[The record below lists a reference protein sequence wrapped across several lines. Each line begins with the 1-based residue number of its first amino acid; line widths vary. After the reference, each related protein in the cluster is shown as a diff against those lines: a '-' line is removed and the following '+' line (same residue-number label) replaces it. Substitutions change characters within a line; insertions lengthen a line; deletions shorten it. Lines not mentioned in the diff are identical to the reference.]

1 MVQYAKQPQHQRW
14 PIRLAETQRDDLE
27 WTTTKTDGLLD
38 LNGRFISAVDVWG
51 LMTGTGR
58 NARVLR
64 NSTMDESFNLYS
76 ADCVDSSENDCIY
89 LEDDSVEQT
98 GNLTPPERSSNKSS
112 YQKQRTPAP
121 VPQTKPTNTARQ
133 NHPAPINNHQSV
145 AKPVESGEKQTAL
158 QELLMSILG
167 LSCFYCMYL
176 GFRWLYSDQVVT
188 PPQRPQT
195 SIISASSKAP
205 SIQMPVASDPTQQL
219 TNLSGKIEQWKIK
232 RDKLAKILSTL
243 EVDKNKT
250 AASLRKLGAN
260 AEDIKS
266 SDPKAATLLV
276 ELQDILRQI
285 VNFDKKRIEYDL
297 AIFKSES
304 RLRTLERRLAALD
317 LVGTDEELSAL
328 FSSIAE
334 IDQELDAESANEI
347 PVEFDELITKTLRDS
362 TSGETGVVE

>member
-1 MVQYAKQPQHQRW
+1 
-14 PIRLAETQRDDLE
+14 
-27 WTTTKTDGLLD
+27 
-38 LNGRFISAVDVWG
+38 
-51 LMTGTGR
+51 
-58 NARVLR
+58 
-64 NSTMDESFNLYS
+64 
-76 ADCVDSSENDCIY
+76 
-89 LEDDSVEQT
+89 
-98 GNLTPPERSSNKSS
+98 
-112 YQKQRTPAP
+112 
-121 VPQTKPTNTARQ
+121 
-133 NHPAPINNHQSV
+133 
-145 AKPVESGEKQTAL
+145 
-158 QELLMSILG
+158 
-167 LSCFYCMYL
+167 
-176 GFRWLYSDQVVT
+176 
-188 PPQRPQT
+188 
-195 SIISASSKAP
+195 
-205 SIQMPVASDPTQQL
+205 MPVASDPTQQL
-219 TNLSGKIEQWKIK
+219 TNLSGKIEQWKVK

-362 TSGETGVVE
+362 TSGETGVVD